1 MKKIVALLLASLMLA
16 CMFAVSATAADAKQL
31 IVIITPSHSNPFFKT
46 VGDAAAAKAEE
57 LGYETLVIQHDDDVV
72 KQQEAFDIAISR
84 KAAAIICD
92 NAGADATIAPVQAA
106 KAAGIPTFLVDR
118 EINST
123 GDAVAQMVS
132 NNYQG
137 ASAVAEYFVE
147 LMDGE
152 GNYVEFTGRD
162 SDTNAHVR
170 SEGFH
175 GVIDQYSDM
184 VMIEQQTAN
193 WSQTEAFE
201 KMESIIQA
209 QGAENIKGVI
219 CGNDTMA
226 MGVIE
231 ACLKAGM
238 ADVIVAGF
246 DGSNDVRD
254 SILRGEIKA
263 TGLQPIAYISEQA
276 VLQADAY
283 IKAGSTDKDEK
294 QLLDCVLIT
303 IDNAARLDNF
313 VLAAE

>member
-1 MKKIVALLLASLMLA
+1 MKKIVALVLSLLLVLTMCSALA
-16 CMFAVSATAADAKQL
+16 EEKPL
-31 IVIITPSHSNPFFKT
+31 IVIITPSHANPYFKT
-46 VGDAAAAKAEE
+46 VAEAASAKAAE
-57 LGYETLVIQHDDDVV
+57 LGYDSLVIQHDDDVT
-72 KQQEAFDIAISR
+72 KQAEAFDTAIAR

-106 KAAGIPTFLVDR
+106 KEAGIPTFLVDR

-137 ASAVAEYFVE
+137 ASLVAEYFVE
-147 LMDGE
+147 CMGEE
-152 GNYVEFTGRD
+152 GNYVEMLGKE
-162 SDTNAHVR
+162 SDTNAGVR
-170 SEGFH
+170 SQGFH
-175 GVIDQYSDM
+175 DVIDQYEGL

-193 WSQTEAFE
+193 WEQTEAYE

-238 ADVIVAGF
+238 TDVVVCGF

-263 TGLQPIAYISEQA
+263 TGLQPIAYIAEQA
-276 VLQADAY
+276 VVQADQY
-283 IKAGSTDKDEK
+283 IKTGSTGLEEK
-294 QLLDCVLIT
+294 QLMDCVLIT
-303 IDNAARLDNF
+303 AENAGNLDNF
-313 VLAAE
+313 ALVG

>member
-1 MKKIVALLLASLMLA
+1 MKKWIALLLSALLMVSLAASSVIA
-16 CMFAVSATAADAKQL
+16 EEQPL
-31 IVIITPSHSNPFFKT
+31 IVIITPSHSNPYFKT
-46 VGDAAAAKAEE
+46 VADAAAAQAEK
-57 LGYETLVIQHDDDVV
+57 LGYQTMVIQHDDDVT
-72 KQQEAFDIAISR
+72 KQSEAFDTAIAR

-106 KAAGIPTFLVDR
+106 KKAGIPTFLVDR

-137 ASAVAEYFVE
+137 ASLVAEFFVE
-147 LMDGE
+147 QMGEE
-152 GNYVEFTGRD
+152 GNYVEFTGRE
-162 SDTNAHVR
+162 SDTNAGVR
-170 SEGFH
+170 SQGFH
-175 GVIDQYSDM
+175 DVIDQYEDM

-209 QGAENIKGVI
+209 QGADKIKGVI

-238 ADVIVAGF
+238 KDVIVVGF

-276 VLQADAY
+276 VIQADEY
-283 IKAGSTDKDEK
+283 IKAGGKTEREEK
-294 QLLDCVLIT
+294 QLMDCVLIT
-303 IDNAARLDNF
+303 IDNAAKLDNF
-313 VLAAE
+313 ALSE